1 MRNSLLAVALLLASL
16 GIQAEENVV
25 TTTTQPQSS
34 TSVTFAYE
42 AGAELV
48 STYIW
53 RGQYTGGLSIQ
64 PDFEIGYDGKNTAFR
79 FGVWGS
85 FGASDWKFAKGK
97 EFGYDEDGE
106 MYNLNTF
113 FVPEVNIFASFSFF
127 GAHIGT
133 THLDYFTFDPNTK
146 KYDYTYNWEFEAGYD
161 FGELLDFPLYINWY
175 TNIGL
180 PNNKT
185 NCDFIYDEVEVK
197 DAHGNLILDE
207 DGEPI
212 MEETQKRAWSSYL
225 EIGYTHTFPY
235 DITLDGKI
243 GMSPW
248 RSDDVYMNQK
258 FAVINLSLRL
268 EKEWE
273 FDACTLT
280 LFGEG
285 SLNPDLESNKI
296 ILNTA
301 GTEKQ
306 YLQPL
311 SGNIGLG
318 VWF

>member
-1 MRNSLLAVALLLASL
+1 MKNTLLAVALLLASL
-16 GIQAEENVV
+16 AVHAEESLVS
-25 TTTTQPQSS
+25 TTTKQESS
-34 TSVTFAYE
+34 KSVTFAYE

-48 STYIW
+48 STYLW

-64 PDFEIGYDGKNTAFR
+64 PDFEIGYDGEKTAFR
-79 FGVWGS
+79 FGAWGS
-85 FGASDWKFAKGK
+85 FGASDWKFAKGNK
-97 EFGYDEDGE
+97 SEDGE
-106 MYNLNTF
+106 IYNPNTF
-113 FVPEVNIFASFSFF
+113 FIPEVDVFASFSFF
-127 GAHIGT
+127 GAHIGST
-133 THLDYFTFDPNTK
+133 YFNFFTFDPTTK
-146 KYDYTYNWEFEAGYD
+146 KYDYSYNWDVEVGYD

-185 NCDFIYDEVEVK
+185 NCDFIYDEVETGEV
-197 DAHGNLILDE
+197 DEEGNS
-207 DGEPI
+207 I
-212 MEETQKRAWSSYL
+212 MKETQKRAWSSYL

-248 RSDDVYMNQK
+248 RSDDVYFNQK

-285 SLNPDLESNKI
+285 CLNPDLESPKI
-296 ILNTA
+296 VLNTA